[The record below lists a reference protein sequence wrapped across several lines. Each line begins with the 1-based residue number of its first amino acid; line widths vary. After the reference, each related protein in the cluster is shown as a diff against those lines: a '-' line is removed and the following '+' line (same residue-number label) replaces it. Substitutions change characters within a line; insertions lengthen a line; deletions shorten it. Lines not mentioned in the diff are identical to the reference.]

1 MPQLE
6 QINTFASQ
14 IFWLVVTFIP
24 LYLILWRVVLP
35 RMSATL
41 ENRQQRID
49 NDIVRAEELSRE
61 AQEVMEAYEAE
72 LAEARAR
79 AQEQLHKA
87 AEETQAEAERRN
99 AEMTDRLSADATAAR
114 DRIDAARAAAIANI
128 SEIANDI
135 AGQAVERLVGE
146 SPSAQ
151 MTDDAVQ
158 ASLGERG

>member
-24 LYLILWRVVLP
+24 LYLFLWRVVLP
-35 RMSATL
+35 RLSATL

-61 AQEVMEAYEAE
+61 AQKVMEAYEAD
-72 LAEARAR
+72 LAEARAK
-79 AQEQLHKA
+79 AHEQLHKA

-99 AEMTDRLSADATAAR
+99 TEMTDRLSADAMAARGRINAAR
-114 DRIDAARAAAIANI
+114 DAAISNI
-128 SEIANDI
+128 SEMVNDI
-135 AGQAVERLVGE
+135 SRQAVERLVGE
-146 SPSAQ
+146 SPSPDLLQA
-151 MTDDAVQ
+151 AVQ
-158 ASLGERG
+158 ASVGERG

>member
-24 LYLILWRVVLP
+24 LYLLLWRVVLP

-61 AQEVMEAYEAE
+61 AHEVMEAYEAE

-99 AEMTDRLSADATAAR
+99 AEMTDRLSADASAAR
-114 DRIDAARAAAIANI
+114 DRIDAARAAAVSNV

-135 AGQAVERLVGE
+135 SRQAVERLVGE
-146 SPSAQ
+146 SPPPQLLS
-151 MTDDAVQ
+151 DAVQ
-158 ASLGERG
+158 ASVGERG